1 MTTVGQVDARVRKLS
16 GTGQARAVRRQGLV
30 PGIIYG
36 GEASPQMCAVDAKFL
51 NQELHHQGFFTKVF
65 TMNLEGKAEQVMAK
79 DVQLDPV
86 TDFPLHVDF
95 IRVTQNTKVT
105 VAVPLH
111 FVHEEKSPGLKRG
124 GVLTVVVRDL
134 EVHAPVNSIPESI
147 VVDLSGL
154 EIHDSVHIDAIEFA
168 PGVSA
173 AHPERDYTLATISAP
188 TTEEAAGSQGSE
200 SASE

>member
-36 GEASPQMCAVDAKFL
+36 GEATPQMCAVDAKFL
-51 NQELHHQGFFTKVF
+51 NNELHHQGFFTKVF
-65 TMNLEGKAEQVMAK
+65 TMNLEGKPEQVMAK

-95 IRVTQNTKVT
+95 IRVNQNTKVT
-105 VAVPLH
+105 VAVPLQ
-111 FVHEEKSPGLKRG
+111 FINEEKSPGLKRG
-124 GVLTVVVRDL
+124 GVLTIVVRDL
-134 EVHAPVNSIPESI
+134 EINAPVNAIPEAVI
-147 VVDLSGL
+147 VDLSGL
-154 EIHDSVHIDAIEFA
+154 EIHDSVHIDSIKFEA
-168 PGVSA
+168 GVSA

-188 TTEEAAGSQGSE
+188 ANEDAEASQ
-200 SASE
+200 ASEASE